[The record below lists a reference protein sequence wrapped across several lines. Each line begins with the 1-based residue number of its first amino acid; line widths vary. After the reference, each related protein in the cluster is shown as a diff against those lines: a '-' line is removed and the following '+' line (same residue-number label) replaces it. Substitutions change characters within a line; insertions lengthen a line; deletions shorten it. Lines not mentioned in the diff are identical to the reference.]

1 MIFEYTNRESK
12 SLQHLLVVRLIISIK
27 RTMQYKKKK
36 KKRIIKLQKIKIIS
50 IMIEK
55 MIEILHKREKERKDD
70 HVKRF
75 ESKFVGTRRNS
86 GCWIG
91 ELICY
96 LSV

>member
-1 MIFEYTNRESK
+1 MIFKYTNRKLK

-55 MIEILHKREKERKDD
+55 MIEILHKRERE
-70 HVKRF
+70 
-75 ESKFVGTRRNS
+75 GMIT
-86 GCWIG
+86 
-91 ELICY
+91 
-96 LSV
+96 

>member
-1 MIFEYTNRESK
+1 MIFKYTNRESK

-55 MIEILHKREKERKDD
+55 IIEILHKREREK
-70 HVKRF
+70 
-75 ESKFVGTRRNS
+75 G
-86 GCWIG
+86 
-91 ELICY
+91 
-96 LSV
+96 

>member
-1 MIFEYTNRESK
+1 MIFKYTNRESK

-55 MIEILHKREKERKDD
+55 MIEILHKREREK
-70 HVKRF
+70 
-75 ESKFVGTRRNS
+75 G
-86 GCWIG
+86 
-91 ELICY
+91 
-96 LSV
+96 

>member
-1 MIFEYTNRESK
+1 
-12 SLQHLLVVRLIISIK
+12 
-27 RTMQYKKKK
+27 
-36 KKRIIKLQKIKIIS
+36 
-50 IMIEK
+50 MIEK

>member
-55 MIEILHKREKERKDD
+55 MIEILHKRERE
-70 HVKRF
+70 
-75 ESKFVGTRRNS
+75 GMIT
-86 GCWIG
+86 
-91 ELICY
+91 
-96 LSV
+96 

>member
-1 MIFEYTNRESK
+1 
-12 SLQHLLVVRLIISIK
+12 
-27 RTMQYKKKK
+27 
-36 KKRIIKLQKIKIIS
+36 
-50 IMIEK
+50 MIEK

-86 GCWIG
+86 GCWTVIG

>member
-1 MIFEYTNRESK
+1 MIFKYTNRKSK

-55 MIEILHKREKERKDD
+55 MIEILHKREREK
-70 HVKRF
+70 
-75 ESKFVGTRRNS
+75 G
-86 GCWIG
+86 
-91 ELICY
+91 
-96 LSV
+96 

>member
-12 SLQHLLVVRLIISIK
+12 SLQHLLVVRLISIK

-36 KKRIIKLQKIKIIS
+36 KKKNHQASKNQNNIDYDRKNDRDITQERERER
-50 IMIEK
+50 M
-55 MIEILHKREKERKDD
+55 KRLG
-70 HVKRF
+70 
-75 ESKFVGTRRNS
+75 SKFVGTRRNS
-86 GCWIG
+86 GCWTVIG

>member
-1 MIFEYTNRESK
+1 MIFKYTNRKSK

-55 MIEILHKREKERKDD
+55 MIEILHKRERE
-70 HVKRF
+70 
-75 ESKFVGTRRNS
+75 GMIT
-86 GCWIG
+86 
-91 ELICY
+91 
-96 LSV
+96 

>member
-1 MIFEYTNRESK
+1 MIFKYTNRESK

-55 MIEILHKREKERKDD
+55 MIEILHKRERE
-70 HVKRF
+70 
-75 ESKFVGTRRNS
+75 GMIT
-86 GCWIG
+86 
-91 ELICY
+91 
-96 LSV
+96 